1 MFIKNENIKEPSFK
15 SKDLQN
21 IEDLKI
27 FSCSEKR
34 DIYISI
40 IVPCYNVGRY
50 LDQCLNSLVN
60 QTMGLEHLQII
71 LIDDASTDRT
81 FKKMQEWKEK
91 YPEEIIIVSYK
102 NNMRQG
108 GARNVGI
115 ALAEGEYIGFVD
127 SDDWVE
133 LDMFETLYS
142 RTKDFKYDMVRGKHI
157 YDKVRRPID
166 TSKYTVTD
174 ICYNFEQKGG
184 FYITDTPNVG
194 VNGNLGGIW
203 SAIYKRSIIVE
214 NDVYFPENIT
224 YEDNYWASILSLY
237 IKNLCIVDKI
247 VYNYFYNLHST
258 VTSKNSLHHLDRLNA
273 EILKVEEYK
282 KRGAFLVLH
291 DELEWQF
298 IQYFYLNTLYTVFV
312 KFDFIPDI
320 FGFMKE
326 KICYYFPNFK
336 ENPRVLKCDEFSKKM
351 LSLLEIPGSL
361 TVGELEKIKEVYLQ
375 VVVALQN
382 SKSNDD

>member
-224 YEDNYWASILSLY
+224 YEDNYWASVLSLY

-247 VYNYFYNLHST
+247 IYHYAFNPHSI
-258 VTSKNSLHHLDRLNA
+258 VTMRNAYHHLDRLNA

-282 KRGAFLVLH
+282 KRGAFEVMR
-291 DELEWQF
+291 EGLEWQF
-298 IQYFYLNTLYTVFV
+298 IQYFYLNMLDNIFV

-320 FGFMKE
+320 FGAMKE
-326 KICYYFPNFK
+326 KIYYYFPDFIK
-336 ENPRVLKCDEFSKKM
+336 NPKISMCNELAKWL
-351 LSLLEIPGSL
+351 LSLLERPNDL
-361 TVGELEKIKEVYLQ
+361 TVDEMKEIKEQYLK
-375 VVVALQN
+375 VLN
-382 SKSNDD
+382 KYKI